1 MEQVSV
7 GLFYYWHS
15 CGDEV
20 SVCTEIMDDDEEE
33 EESVAGITEGA
44 DEVTTAANAA
54 TQEAEASS

>member
-15 CGDEV
+15 CGAEV
-20 SVCTEIMDDDEEE
+20 SVCTEIMDDDDEE

>member
-1 MEQVSV
+1 MGQVSV

-15 CGDEV
+15 CGAEV
-20 SVCTEIMDDDEEE
+20 SVCTEIMDDEEEE

-54 TQEAEASS
+54 TQEAEPSS

>member
-15 CGDEV
+15 CGAEV

-33 EESVAGITEGA
+33 EESAAGITEGV
-44 DEVTTAANAA
+44 DEGTTAANAA
-54 TQEAEASS
+54 AQEAEPSS

>member
-15 CGDEV
+15 CGAEV

-44 DEVTTAANAA
+44 DEVTTTANAA
-54 TQEAEASS
+54 TQEAEPSS

>member
-15 CGDEV
+15 CGAEV
-20 SVCTEIMDDDEEE
+20 SVCTEIMDDEEE

-54 TQEAEASS
+54 TQEAEPSS

>member
-15 CGDEV
+15 CGAEV
-20 SVCTEIMDDDEEE
+20 SDCTEIMDDDEEE

-44 DEVTTAANAA
+44 DEVTTAANTA

>member
-7 GLFYYWHS
+7 GLYYYWHS
-15 CGDEV
+15 CGAEA
-20 SVCTEIMDDDEEE
+20 SVCTEIMDDEEE

>member
-1 MEQVSV
+1 MEQVSA

-15 CGDEV
+15 CGAEV
-20 SVCTEIMDDDEEE
+20 FVCTEIMDDDEE

>member
-15 CGDEV
+15 CGAEV
-20 SVCTEIMDDDEEE
+20 SDCTEIMDDDEE

-54 TQEAEASS
+54 TQEAEPSS